1 MDDSLL
7 APFDITVHFFYIF
20 LYAQLGVYA
29 SDVKG
34 ECWGMHKVVC
44 LELDTFLVL
53 RGQGQISDINKDGH
67 VSQL

>member
-1 MDDSLL
+1 
-7 APFDITVHFFYIF
+7 

>member
-7 APFDITVHFFYIF
+7 APFDITVHLYVF

-44 LELDTFLVL
+44 VEQDTFQVL
-53 RGQGQISDINKDGH
+53 RGQGQFSDINKDGH

>member
-1 MDDSLL
+1 
-7 APFDITVHFFYIF
+7 
-20 LYAQLGVYA
+20 
-29 SDVKG
+29 
-34 ECWGMHKVVC
+34 MHKVVC

>member
-7 APFDITVHFFYIF
+7 APFDITVHFYIF

-34 ECWGMHKVVC
+34 ECWGHAQSRM
-44 LELDTFLVL
+44 
-53 RGQGQISDINKDGH
+53 S
-67 VSQL
+67 